1 MIFVALGTQKFQ
13 LNRLLMKIDSLIEK
27 GIIVDE
33 VFAQIGESDYIPQRY
48 EYEKFIGKEQFEE
61 KISKCDIL
69 ITHGGVGT
77 IVAGLKRNKKVI
89 VFPRLKKYGEH
100 VDEHQ
105 LEIAKSFSQ
114 LNYVLECDD
123 ADDLE
128 KVLCECEEKEFSQYV
143 SQREVV
149 VGTIQEFLD
158 TMQ

>member
-13 LNRLLMKIDSLIEK
+13 LNRLLMKIDDLIEE
-27 GIIVDE
+27 GIIKDE

-48 EYEKFIGKEQFEE
+48 EYEKFTNKEQFEG
-61 KISKCDIL
+61 KISQCDIL

-89 VFPRLKKYGEH
+89 IFPRLKKYGEH
-100 VDEHQ
+100 VDDHQ
-105 LEIAKSFSQ
+105 LEIANSFSQ

-128 KVLCECEEKEFSQYV
+128 KVLCECQEKEFSQYV

-149 VGTIQEFLD
+149 IGTIQEFLD
-158 TMQ
+158 TM